1 MNMISTGAFQDEM
14 NASGKTENLVSK
26 LVSAWEKKNAKVAR
40 AGGVSLMALSLA
52 ACGSSDDS
60 TATDTATDTTTT
72 TTTPV
77 TPVAPV
83 SQTLTL
89 STDTDIKTGGDG
101 DDTIS
106 GASTSLSADDII
118 DGGAGSDTMT
128 VSHAAGA
135 VTDVPNVSNVETIN
149 IVNVGSAAYTVN
161 LAAASGYSS
170 LKSSNSNQDVT
181 FNNVKTNSSLDHT
194 GVDGGAT
201 TTANFDN
208 DLTKGAADSVTI
220 SLANGSDITLAV
232 SGVTD
237 TNEFETFNVSSTGSS
252 ANVIRD
258 LTDTGGNALG
268 ATTPKIVLTG
278 EADTTL
284 GVAGAAIDM
293 TAGTV
298 DASAATGKLTIFGD
312 DGMTTITAGSGDD
325 TVNIV
330 ADNIT
335 GDAPTAFRTIDGGAG
350 DDTLVVDDDMDTD
363 ALDNGTAGTTATLTK
378 DDDVVKNFETIR
390 AEASLVAAGAAS
402 HTINVE
408 ADVSTFTTIHA
419 DFDNAD
425 TTIHDTI
432 INVTDMVSEVIN
444 LTSTEVLTTDD
455 ETTELNL
462 TMKDASGAADAV
474 TVKSITSDA
483 VTPHDNELTTLTLNG
498 TALKAVETLNLAAD
512 RPDLVAGGVTTSGT
526 TINAIAAA
534 NTTTMNITGSGGLTV
549 AGIEMNDPAGATSNA
564 VIDATG
570 HSGNLTLGARFKTT
584 GSDLFD
590 IKLGA
595 GKNSVDFDVD
605 GLSGDKVTGSTG
617 TDTVKIKTAAAITEM
632 TVTDVDVI
640 DLYGAGAVAISL
652 KNVTGATTVNA
663 NDSAA
668 NTNNSDAL
676 NVTNVAQAVTMKVI
690 AANGD
695 WAGDTLTLDQ
705 ATGTTAQ
712 AVTVSGGVAL
722 GASAALVVDVPSLT
736 ITDSTQVVATGLNLS
751 NTLSI
756 AGLTAGVDI
765 TTLTLAGGGMASA
778 TAAAVLSIDGT
789 SNVALGTIDATA
801 LESDLDINGL
811 TTAASATVKLNAT
824 GQKLTIG
831 TADAPADA
839 IDIEGGAGTD
849 TVAVAGMGE
858 AGTNSVRLDA
868 SNVEKVSVTLTGENG
883 TEADFTLDNT
893 EATSVTSVTLDTA
906 AHTGSSDHT
915 EGVTISKLAN
925 NATVTIGGSDT
936 GGHIF
941 GASANKAFTI
951 NATTSASTV
960 TIVNGEIVT
969 ISNAADDAD
978 DEGMVLGANIGTAT
992 IKTGA
997 AEAFTIDELDAA
1009 SLTTLTVGSADTS
1022 AAGAALAGA
1031 IAVTDVTAAKLTS
1044 LSIDSN
1050 NGTVTVGDG
1059 GLITAKL
1066 ATLDV
1071 IGDNNVTLGDAAS
1084 STALLA
1090 DVNASTLTGNL
1101 SFGAGVD
1108 FAASADIDLGTGND
1122 AITLQVA
1129 INSATSL
1136 DMGEKASDSDT
1147 MNLSGTNNLGVTVV
1161 NLGASDQIT
1170 QLNGGVDS
1178 AVQTGIENFDAS
1190 GLTGSFGVN
1199 ITGNGDANTLTGSK
1213 NADTISGG
1221 EGVDTITGGLGA
1233 DAITLTETTAK
1244 VDSVVIDG
1252 GLTKDTVTGFA
1263 VGAGGDQI
1271 DLTLATLNAAGTVNA
1286 DNLDFVAF
1294 TASAVPTSLLTSA
1307 VVSLGTISDDT
1318 ADATTVENHEVIIL
1332 GGTATA
1338 ATVADAVNLMEDAG
1352 GFSLTHK
1359 SNVADNDGF
1368 FFVYLNSTTG
1378 NATLAAAQFTA
1389 ADDQSA
1395 GAATIADNLLAGA
1408 DLVEFAGVTA
1418 TSGFHADNFDIV

>member
-14 NASGKTENLVSK
+14 NASGKTETLVSK

-52 ACGSSDDS
+52 ACGSSNDS
-60 TATDTATDTTTT
+60 TATDTTSDTT

-77 TPVAPV
+77 TPVVPAA
-83 SQTLTL
+83 QTLTL
-89 STDTDIKTGGDG
+89 STNTDIVAGADG

-135 VTDVPNVSNVETIN
+135 VTDVPNITNVETIN
-149 IVNVGSAAYTVN
+149 VVNVGSGAYELN

-170 LKSSNSNQDVT
+170 LKSSNSNQAVT
-181 FNNVKTNSSLDHT
+181 FSNIKTNSSLDHN
-194 GVDGGAT
+194 GVDAGAL
-201 TTANFDN
+201 TTASYDN
-208 DLTKGAADSVTI
+208 DLAKGAADSVTI
-220 SLANGSDITLAV
+220 SLANGADITLRV
-232 SGVTD
+232 GGVAAA
-237 TNEFETFNVSSTGSS
+237 NEFETYNISTTGSS
-252 ANVIRD
+252 ANVVRD
-258 LTDTGGNALG
+258 MLDSGGNALG

-298 DASAATGKLTIFGD
+298 DASAASGKLTIFGD
-312 DGMTTITAGSGDD
+312 DGMTTITGGSGDD

-330 ADNIT
+330 ADDIS

-350 DDTLVVDDDMDTD
+350 DDTLVVDNDMDTD
-363 ALDNGTAGTTATLTK
+363 ALDNGTAGTTAKLTK
-378 DDDVVKNFETIR
+378 DDDVITNFETLR
-390 AEASLVAAGAAS
+390 AEALLTAAGAG
-402 HTINVE
+402 HHIINVE

-425 TTIHDTI
+425 TTIHDTT
-432 INVTDMVSEVIN
+432 INVTDMVAEVIH

-455 ETTELNL
+455 EQTILNL

-534 NTTTMNITGSGGLTV
+534 NTTTMNITGSGGLAV

-564 VIDATG
+564 VIDASG

-584 GSDLFD
+584 GSDVFD

-676 NVTNVAQAVTMKVI
+676 KVTNVAQEVTMKVI

-712 AVTVSGGVAL
+712 AITVTGGVAF
-722 GASAALVVDVPSLT
+722 GAAAALIVDVPTLT

-811 TTAASATVKLNAT
+811 TTAASATVKLNTT

-839 IDIEGGAGTD
+839 IDIVGGAGTD
-849 TVAVAGMGE
+849 TIAVAGMGE
-858 AGTNSVRLDA
+858 GGTNSVRLDA
-868 SNVEKVSVTLTGENG
+868 SDVEKISVTLTGENG

-906 AHTGSSDHT
+906 AHTGTSDHT

-925 NATVTIGGSDT
+925 NATVTLGGSDT
-936 GGHIF
+936 DGHILA
-941 GASANKAFTI
+941 ASANKAVTI

-969 ISNAADDAD
+969 VKNAADDAD
-978 DEGMVLGANIGTAT
+978 DEGMVLGANIGTAI

-997 AEAFTIDELDAA
+997 AENFTIEELDAA
-1009 SLTTLTVGSADTS
+1009 SVTTLTIGSADTS

-1031 IAVTDVTAAKLTS
+1031 IAVTDVTAAKLTALS
-1044 LSIDSN
+1044 LDSN
-1050 NGTVTVGDG
+1050 NGTLNVGSG

-1071 IGDNNVTLGDAAS
+1071 VGDNNITLGDAAS

-1090 DVNASTLTGNL
+1090 DVNASTLTGAI

-1122 AITLQVA
+1122 TITLQVA

-1136 DMGEKASDSDT
+1136 DMGEKTSDSDT

-1178 AVQTGIENFDAS
+1178 AVQTGIENFSAS

-1221 EGVDTITGGLGA
+1221 EGIDTITGGLGA

-1244 VDSVVIDG
+1244 VDTVVIDG

-1263 VGAGGDQI
+1263 TGAGGDQV
-1271 DLTLATLNAAGTVNA
+1271 DLDISVLNAAGTVNA
-1286 DNLDFVAF
+1286 DNLDFGVF
-1294 TASAVPTSLLTSA
+1294 IASAAPTALVTSA
-1307 VVSLGTISDDT
+1307 TVSLATIDDDT
-1318 ADATTVENHEVIIL
+1318 STSTALEGHEVVL
-1332 GGTATA
+1332 LSGATYA
-1338 ATVADAVNLMEDAG
+1338 AVGDAINDMESSG
-1352 GFSLTHK
+1352 NRTIKHK
-1359 SNVADNDGF
+1359 SNVADNDAF
-1368 FFVYLNSTTG
+1368 FFVYVNSTTG
-1378 NATLAAAQFTA
+1378 NATLAAAAF
-1389 ADDQSA
+1389 QSA
-1395 GAATIADNLLAGA
+1395 DNESGGADVPGDTTLAGV
-1408 DLVEFAGVTA
+1408 DLLEFAGTTA
-1418 TSGFHADNFDIV
+1418 VSGFHADNFDIA